1 MRAQWIVVSLVIWLS
16 VPAEGLAQPVIQPT
30 DGKLV
35 VKSTVDPAPAAVP
48 ALKYLLL
55 PELRD
60 QQPGNQVQA
69 FCKCFAEQHNF
80 YHDPSEIAKREK
92 WSAAPLADL
101 AGEKGLGGYGGS
113 GLRQADFAAR
123 LESVDWGIL
132 VQFRSEGINLL
143 LPDVQ
148 QLRELAAALKV
159 RARGEIA
166 RKEYAAALHT
176 LQTMFALA
184 ATFNQH
190 PTLVGQLVGIAI
202 LNLTLGVV
210 EEFQQQPGTPNLYW
224 ALADLPA
231 PFVDLRKGMQGER
244 LWLPKDY
251 DLLRKAE
258 PIPEAVL
265 DRRVKELT
273 EWVTS
278 GSGEGG
284 RKRTPASEYYASRAG
299 NPATVTA
306 MKESLAALG
315 HKPADLDRLSP
326 RQIAMMDDYAR
337 YERYRDDLMKWTNLP
352 YWELPADLAK
362 HKQPDGILPEL
373 APAAVK
379 VIQSRARVQQ
389 YLSLLQAVEAVRM
402 YAAEN
407 QGKLPASL
415 AETKVPVPVDPV
427 TGKSF
432 LYEAA
437 GRTAVIR
444 GTAPS
449 DRKNDPSFNRVYEVS
464 IRQ

>member
-1 MRAQWIVVSLVIWLS
+1 MRAQWILVSLAPALA
-16 VPAEGLAQPVIQPT
+16 VPAGGLAQPLVRPT

-35 VKSTVDPAPAAVP
+35 VKATVDPAPAAVP
-48 ALKYLLL
+48 SLKYLLL

-69 FCKCFAEQHNF
+69 FCKCFMEQHAF
-80 YHDPSEIAKREK
+80 YYDKDEVGKREK
-92 WSAAPLADL
+92 WSAAPLAEL
-101 AGEKGLGGYGGS
+101 AGEKGLVGYGGS

-132 VQFRSEGINLL
+132 VQFKAEGINIL

-148 QLRELAAALKV
+148 QLRELAGALKV

-166 RKEYAAALHT
+166 RKEYDAALRT

-184 ATFNQH
+184 AAFNQH

-202 LNLTLGVV
+202 LNVTLGVV
-210 EEFQQQPGTPNLYW
+210 EEFQQQPGTPNLFW
-224 ALADLPA
+224 ALADLPN
-231 PFVDLRKGMQGER
+231 PFNDLRKGMQGER

-273 EWVTS
+273 EWVT
-278 GSGEGG
+278 GGEGG
-284 RKRTPASEYYASRAG
+284 KKLTPASEFYASQAG
-299 NPATVTA
+299 NPATVAA
-306 MKESLAALG
+306 MKVRLAELG
-315 HKPADLDRLSP
+315 HKPADLGRLSP
-326 RQIAMMDDYAR
+326 LQLAMMDDFAR

-352 YWELPADLAK
+352 YWELPAELATL
-362 HKQPDGILPEL
+362 KQPDGIFPEL

-379 VIQSRARVQQ
+379 VFQARARVQQ
-389 YLSLLQAVEAVRM
+389 YLALVQAVEAVRI
-402 YAAEN
+402 YASWN
-407 QGKLPASL
+407 KGKPPTSL
-415 AETKVPVPVDPV
+415 AETKLPVPVDPV

-432 LYEAA
+432 VYEVVGA
-437 GRTAVIR
+437 TAVIR

-449 DRKNDPSFNRVYEVS
+449 NRTNDPSFNRVYEVT

>member
-1 MRAQWIVVSLVIWLS
+1 MRAHWIIVSLVTALS
-16 VPAEGLAQPVIQPT
+16 VPAGSMAQPVVQPS

-35 VKSTVDPAPAAVP
+35 VKSTVDSAPAAVP

-55 PELRD
+55 PDLRD
-60 QQPGNQVQA
+60 QQPGNRVQA
-69 FCKCFAEQHNF
+69 FGKCFAEQHPF
-80 YHDPSEIAKREK
+80 YHDPGELAKREK
-92 WSAAPLADL
+92 WSTAPLADL
-101 AGEKGLGGYGGS
+101 AGEKGLVGYGGS

-123 LESVDWGIL
+123 LESVDWDIL
-132 VQFRSEGINLL
+132 VQFRAEGINLL

-166 RKEYAAALHT
+166 RKEYHAALHT

-190 PTLVGQLVGIAI
+190 PTLIGQVVGIAI

-210 EEFQQQPGTPNLYW
+210 EEFQQQPGAPSLFW
-224 ALADLPA
+224 ALADLPN
-231 PFVDLRKGMQGER
+231 PFTDLRKGMQGER

-251 DLLRKAE
+251 DLLRKAD
-258 PIPEAVL
+258 PIPDAVL

-273 EWVTS
+273 EWVT
-278 GSGEGG
+278 GGEGG
-284 RKRTPASEYYASRAG
+284 KKRTPASEFYASRAG
-299 NPATVTA
+299 SPVTVAA

-315 HKPADLDRLSP
+315 HKPADLDKLSP
-326 RQIAMMDDYAR
+326 RQIALMDDFAR

-352 YWELPADLAK
+352 YWDLPAEVVTR
-362 HKQPDGILPEL
+362 KQPDGIFPEL
-373 APAAVK
+373 APAVVK
-379 VIQSRARVQQ
+379 VIQARARVQQ
-389 YLSLLQAVEAVRM
+389 YLSLLQAVEAVRI
-402 YAAEN
+402 YAAEHKG
-407 QGKLPASL
+407 QMPASL
-415 AETKVPVPVDPV
+415 AETKLPVPVDPV

-432 LYEAA
+432 LYEVAGAA
-437 GRTAVIR
+437 ALIR

-449 DRKNDPSFNRVYEVS
+449 DRKNDSSFNRVYEVR